1 MPPQGMPRPDAATM
15 DRFAT
20 WLETSIDRAAA
31 AHPNPGRATLH
42 RLNRT
47 EYANA
52 IRDLLGL
59 DVDPAPL
66 LPADDESYGFD
77 DIADVL
83 RTSPS
88 LLDRYMSASWNLS
101 RLAVGDPNLSRRH
114 GHLSRQARPFAEWP
128 HGWPAAGNARR
139 TDRFATI
146 SRWMANTSS
155 KSGCGASPPT

>member
-1 MPPQGMPRPDAATM
+1 MPPQGMPRPDAAAM
-15 DRFAT
+15 DVSSSS
-20 WLETSIDRAAA
+20 LETSIDRAAA
-31 AHPNPGRATLH
+31 THPNPGRATLH

-52 IRDLLGL
+52 VHDLLAL

-88 LLDRYMSASWNLS
+88 LLERYMSASWNLS
-101 RLAVGDPNLSRRH
+101 RLAVGDPNIGADTPPIAPS
-114 GHLSRQARPFAEWP
+114 PTF
-128 HGWPAAGNARR
+128 RR
-139 TDRFATI
+139 TATWKACPWGRAADCRCATI
-146 SRWMANTSS
+146 SRWMANT
-155 KSGCGASPPT
+155 

>member
-1 MPPQGMPRPDAATM
+1 MT
-15 DRFAT
+15 
-20 WLETSIDRAAA
+20 TSIDRAAA
-31 AHPNPGRATLH
+31 TNPNPGRATLH

-52 IRDLLGL
+52 VHDLLGL

-88 LLDRYMSASWNLS
+88 LLERYMSASWNLS
-101 RLAVGDPNLSRRH
+101 RLAVGDPAIVADTPPIAPS
-114 GHLSRQARPFAEWP
+114 PIF
-128 HGWPAAGNARR
+128 RR
-139 TDRFATI
+139 TAIWKDFRSEHAADWPFITI
-146 SRWMANTSS
+146 SRWMAST
-155 KSGCGASPPT
+155 